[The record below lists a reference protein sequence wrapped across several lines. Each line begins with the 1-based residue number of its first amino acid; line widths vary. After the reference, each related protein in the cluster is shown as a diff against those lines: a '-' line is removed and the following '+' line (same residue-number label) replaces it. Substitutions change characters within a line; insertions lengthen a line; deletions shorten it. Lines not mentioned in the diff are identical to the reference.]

1 MKQRCNAATFRK
13 RGLCFVP
20 DYSVIDFPPIIAM
33 LFYPRRDFTPCPE
46 NAFDLEVP
54 VEEDILIA
62 TRFYAKGLTCPT
74 ILYFHGNGEVVYDY
88 DYIAPV
94 YNDLGLNLVVA
105 DYRGYGAST
114 GSPSFGAT
122 SRDAGV
128 ILQTVLREMDA
139 RGYQDDLW
147 VMGRSLGSLS
157 ALELA
162 ANQPER
168 LKGLIIESGFANVVR
183 VMKRLGHFPEEVNLP
198 QFDRECLEMVQSITI
213 PALVLHGDRDQIV
226 AHSEGE
232 FIFENLGSPEKN
244 LLTINNAGHNDIM
257 YVGIKEYFSAIVS
270 LIKYR

>member
-1 MKQRCNAATFRK
+1 M
-13 RGLCFVP
+13 P
-20 DYSVIDFPPIIAM
+20 DYSVIDYPPIISI
-33 LFYPRRDFTPCPE
+33 LFYPRRDFSPCPE
-46 NAFDLEVP
+46 NAFDIEIP
-54 VEEDILIA
+54 VEEDILVA
-62 TRFYAKGLTCPT
+62 ARFYSKGLDCPT

-88 DYIAPV
+88 DYVAPV
-94 YNDLGLNLVVA
+94 YNDLDLNLVVA

-122 SRDAGV
+122 ARDAGV
-128 ILQTVLREMDA
+128 VLKTVLKEMDA
-139 RGYQDDLW
+139 RGYRDDLW

-162 ANQPER
+162 ANHSER
-168 LKGLIIESGFANVVR
+168 IQGLIIESGFANVVR
-183 VMKRLGHFPEEVNLP
+183 VMKRLGHFPEEVKLP
-198 QFDRECLEMVQSITI
+198 QFDGECLDMVKSITV
-213 PALVLHGDRDQIV
+213 PTLVLHGEIDQIV

-232 FIFENLGSPEKN
+232 FIHDNLGSPEKQ